1 MALVAVPGAGRAR
14 WSWLLLS
21 FTRRELASRYAGSAT
36 GFAWSLLHPLAQLAI
51 FAFVF
56 SHIFRVAV
64 PEGYAGAS
72 YTAFVA
78 VALWPWIMF
87 SEGISRTMGCI
98 APNGGLIRKVAFPH
112 QLLVYA
118 SILACC
124 AIHLVGFGVVLIA
137 LRLMGEPVSLA
148 SLPLALAL
156 LLPYMLLA
164 VGLGAALAALQTL
177 LRDVE
182 HVVQVVLTVLFYAS
196 PILYPASLIPKAYD
210 WWIRYNP
217 LAWFSERLR
226 DILLKGSGLVLGD
239 LYWAI
244 ACVIV
249 FGAGLW
255 FFNRL
260 SPSFEDFL

>member
-1 MALVAVPGAGRAR
+1 MAHVVATGAGRAR
-14 WSWLLLS
+14 WGWLLLS

-56 SHIFRVAV
+56 SHIFRVPL
-64 PEGYAGAS
+64 PEGYAGTS

-98 APNGGLIRKVAFPH
+98 AANGGLIRKVAFPH

-118 SILACC
+118 SMLACC
-124 AIHLVGFGVVLIA
+124 TVHLLGFAAVLIA
-137 LRLMGEPVSLA
+137 LRMMGEPVQLA
-148 SLPLALAL
+148 YLPVAIVL
-156 LLPYMLLA
+156 LVPYMLLA
-164 VGLGAALAALQTL
+164 AGLGAALAALQTL

-182 HVVQVVLTVLFYAS
+182 HVVHVVLTVLFYGS
-196 PILYPASLIPKAYD
+196 PILYSASMFKAYD
-210 WWIRYNP
+210 ALVRYNP
-217 LAWFSERLR
+217 LAWFSERMR
-226 DILLKGSGLVLGD
+226 DILLKGSGLVVGD

-244 ACVIV
+244 ACLLA
-249 FGAGLW
+249 FGVGLW